1 MSENQTMF
9 SAEQES
15 TRDMPPHF
23 RPRPGEEPFEY
34 EGPPAADPARADSMW
49 RFWRGLPVLDPM
61 RAVTLGEGAT
71 PLLDSRLFPGVRVL
85 WKDEG
90 RNPTGSHKD
99 RALSVA
105 ASHAV
110 ELGAR
115 VMAVVSAGSTGLST
129 AAYAARAGLA
139 SVCLIARDA
148 PLARVYPAQ
157 ALGARLVA
165 VDADIDTLI
174 ERLREHAGRDGVYVA
189 STTRA
194 SNAHQAEGAK
204 TIAYEIVAAL
214 GQAPDW
220 MVVPVGGGGT
230 IAAIWR
236 GFRELARA
244 GTIASLPRLAGV
256 VPAAYDSLA
265 VAFARRIRTWS
276 EFAALAYRDDVP
288 TVLTKLS
295 HAHPPDGLEALAA
308 IDASGGTVVALPD
321 AAALDAVGRIG
332 AHDGLYLEPSAAIA
346 APAIDR
352 LLADRLIAPGDTVV
366 ALACGHGFRE
376 TSVLQAQRPGRIA
389 HASLSELP
397 RMLADGIGAGGAD
410 GSVPGWRSRRDSNP
424 RPPD

>member
-1 MSENQTMF
+1 MT
-9 SAEQES
+9 
-15 TRDMPPHF
+15 PHF
-23 RPRPGEEPFEY
+23 RPHPGEEPFEY
-34 EGPPAADPARADSMW
+34 EGPPTPDPAHAGSMW
-49 RFWRGLPVLDPM
+49 RFWRGLPILDPLC
-61 RAVTLGEGAT
+61 AVTLGEGDT

-110 ELGAR
+110 EVGAR

-148 PLARVYPAQ
+148 PAARVYPAQ

-174 ERLREHAGRDGVYVA
+174 ERLREHAGRNGVYVA

-214 GQAPDW
+214 GRAPDW

-236 GFRELARA
+236 GFSELARA
-244 GTIASLPRLAGV
+244 GTIAALPRLAGV
-256 VPAAYDSLA
+256 VPAAYDALA
-265 VAFARRIRTWS
+265 VAFARRIRSWP
-276 EFAALAYRDDVP
+276 EFAALPYRDDVP

-295 HAHPPDGLEALAA
+295 HAHPPDALEALAA

-321 AAALDAVGRIG
+321 ATALDAVGRIG
-332 AHDGLYLEPSAAIA
+332 ARDGLYLEPSAAIA

-352 LLADRLIAPGDTVV
+352 LIADGSIAPGDTVV

-376 TSVLQAQRPGRIA
+376 TSVLQAERPGRIERGA
-389 HASLSELP
+389 LSELP
-397 RMLADGIGAGGAD
+397 QMLSGWIGCSPQGG
-410 GSVPGWRSRRDSNP
+410 
-424 RPPD
+424 